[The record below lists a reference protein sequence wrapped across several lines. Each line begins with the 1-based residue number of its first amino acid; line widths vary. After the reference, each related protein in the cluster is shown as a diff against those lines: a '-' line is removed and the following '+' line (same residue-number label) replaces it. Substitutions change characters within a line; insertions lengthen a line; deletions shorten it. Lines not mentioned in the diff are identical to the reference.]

1 MGERTCSELMSCVK
15 GILKDPSGLKNLWK
29 DLSSCDRRP
38 LHSLR
43 KRWVKLMW
51 VPQPGS
57 VAVSTSAPQ
66 KMDQILGLSQIVY
79 HSSPTGCLQ
88 VGVELRD
95 KDVPWTLVLVSSL
108 YLKKSCYKNGER
120 QNQCLIFSPL
130 FVNWPNK
137 SWRPSNLP
145 KTVTDESF
153 LSIIMNSW
161 LFVRLIVATVANFL
175 TLSLSEAGLL
185 LGLQPLL
192 RWLWVDEGWGSPR
205 CQQCSNKQEGGEG
218 GEGGVRKLQGESVSR
233 RTDWPAVSCCW

>member
-1 MGERTCSELMSCVK
+1 MTG
-15 GILKDPSGLKNLWK
+15 DPSTVYAR
-29 DLSSCDRRP
+29 D
-38 LHSLR
+38 
-43 KRWVKLMW
+43 
-51 VPQPGS
+51 
-57 VAVSTSAPQ
+57 
-66 KMDQILGLSQIVY
+66 GLSWCEFLNLEVLLWAPALPRKWIKYLVFPK
-79 HSSPTGCLQ
+79 SSTIPHQ
-88 VGVELRD
+88 QGVCRWAWSSEI
-95 KDVPWTLVLVSSL
+95 KMFPGTLVLVSSL

>member
-1 MGERTCSELMSCVK
+1 M
-15 GILKDPSGLKNLWK
+15 
-29 DLSSCDRRP
+29 
-38 LHSLR
+38 
-43 KRWVKLMW
+43 
-51 VPQPGS
+51 
-57 VAVSTSAPQ
+57 STSAPQ

-233 RTDWPAVSCCW
+233 RTDWPAVSCCPRAAIDLATGRSPVISVRWMLRRKACEEGRPIRVGLGTTGRKRIVMNGYR